1 MIPSNKMCINSTHCT
16 LITQQV
22 ISLSGHRGKNW
33 PHVMLC
39 VCVCQKVHLFVDFL
53 VGKLLWWKKF
63 SFLRSEKKK
72 KKFLFTDHRKRR
84 LVRDAIDF
92 LCRCAPGK
100 KWLLCRHKRPCSPS
114 YLDCLFVRR
123 HSISGVASVGNA
135 SFISVHCVT
144 DQEAATFLSRRR
156 WWRWWRR
163 STKMMHHHRPFSSS
177 FFLDQGIFCRKCKWN
192 FG

>member
-1 MIPSNKMCINSTHCT
+1 MCINSTHCT

-39 VCVCQKVHLFVDFL
+39 VCVCAKKSISLLIFWSENCFDERSFHFSGRKKKIPFHGSSEETVSARCHWLFVP
-53 VGKLLWWKKF
+53 
-63 SFLRSEKKK
+63 LRAGEEVAFVPAQK
-72 KKFLFTDHRKRR
+72 
-84 LVRDAIDF
+84 A
-92 LCRCAPGK
+92 
-100 KWLLCRHKRPCSPS
+100 CSPS

-177 FFLDQGIFCRKCKWN
+177 FFFLDQGIFCRKCKWN